1 MYPFFRTNICCGSAY
16 QGPGYMM
23 AIPLQSYSPCLGNKD
38 SHHSSFY
45 SSLSSSPTNTISDES
60 ITISPTLSVMCTRSS
75 TRMSSYRNNYKS
87 IDDNHNIPFDL
98 STNSDDSFDF
108 NKDDN
113 VAKSADSMK
122 TATLLTDPTLK
133 ISSGSTAISRLSTIE
148 RIIEEELQSLQH
160 DHECMD
166 DQNDETDTSTSDI
179 VNEESFNGKI
189 SSAVEEV
196 DDLLDEDSDLDEGF
210 FDRNSVS
217 PDSNVDAGLGGTS
230 SKMILNLSKGLA
242 GTF

>member
-1 MYPFFRTNICCGSAY
+1 
-16 QGPGYMM
+16 MM

-45 SSLSSSPTNTISDES
+45 SSISSSPTNTISDES

-87 IDDNHNIPFDL
+87 IDDNDNVPVDL
-98 STNSDDSFDF
+98 STNSDDF
-108 NKDDN
+108 NKDNN
-113 VAKSADSMK
+113 VGKSSDPIK
-122 TATLLTDPTLK
+122 TTTLLTDPTLK
-133 ISSGSTAISRLSTIE
+133 IASGSSAISRLSTIE

-189 SSAVEEV
+189 SSAVEEA

>member
-1 MYPFFRTNICCGSAY
+1 MTTYK
-16 QGPGYMM
+16 
-23 AIPLQSYSPCLGNKD
+23 NK
-38 SHHSSFY
+38 
-45 SSLSSSPTNTISDES
+45 
-60 ITISPTLSVMCTRSS
+60 
-75 TRMSSYRNNYKS
+75 YKS
-87 IDDNHNIPFDL
+87 AEDIEHIPVDL
-98 STNSDDSFDF
+98 STNTDDRF
-108 NKDDN
+108 NFHKDDI
-113 VAKSADSMK
+113 VSKSADYIK
-122 TATLLTDPTLK
+122 PTTVLTDPTLK
-133 ISSGSTAISRLSTIE
+133 ISSGTTAISRLSTIE

-196 DDLLDEDSDLDEGF
+196 DDLADEDSDLDEGF

-217 PDSNVDAGLGGTS
+217 PDSNVDAGLGGSS
-230 SKMILNLSKGLA
+230 SKMILNLSKEVT